1 MEYSIVAA
9 SMISF
14 GFVFVH
20 PFMDGNGRLHR
31 YLIHEQLSSAGFTPK
46 GLILPVSAVI
56 LANLDRYRETL
67 ESFSRPLRE
76 RTSYDPDVQQV
87 PATGNEAVYVR
98 YFNATDQASFLYF
111 ALERTIEHDL
121 DEEISF
127 LMGFDRARAALNS
140 MADWPAHSLEVFI
153 RVVRQN
159 GGHLSGT
166 KRKSHF
172 GWMADD
178 ELTRFETIVARAF
191 DPAVEADD
199 II

>member
-1 MEYSIVAA
+1 M
-9 SMISF
+9 
-14 GFVFVH
+14 FVH
-20 PFMDGNGRLHR
+20 PFIDGNGRLHR
-31 YLIHEQLSSAGFTPK
+31 YLIHEELSSAEFTPK

-67 ESFSRPLRE
+67 ESFSRPLRD
-76 RTSYDPDVQQV
+76 RTSYDPDVRHS
-87 PATGNEAVYVR
+87 PATGNDAVYVR

-127 LMGFDRARAALNS
+127 LMGFDRARTALNS

-159 GGHLSGT
+159 GGS
-166 KRKSHF
+166 RCS
-172 GWMADD
+172 
-178 ELTRFETIVARAF
+178 RSRV
-191 DPAVEADD
+191 
-199 II
+199 